1 MFLAPYLF
9 ATGQDYQL
17 YVQRHLR
24 FTLATSTSDSIS
36 LDTRNGHVTL
46 KTATRP
52 SSQPITLNVSVSDSH
67 RLFRTA
73 TIQLHIRLTNTQQVA
88 RPLINQS
95 KQIIEM
101 TLRRHQRGLISAKL
115 SQYPVINEF
124 SRLQQCWVNGHQ
136 ATEKTYLNLNN
147 GVFNG
152 FSSMH
157 QIGGEGTDLEPK
169 LIECQLTERNTWLKL
184 HVLDELETKPVELV
198 QLSNHVNVDRHV
210 NGMVFDLKSL
220 LDGMRHTDLNGYQ
233 MLFTMLSD
241 DYLTRYF
248 WSLGTNTVRNDF
260 TFMEKFVS
268 LYRSEAWG
276 DGF

>member
-1 MFLAPYLF
+1 
-9 ATGQDYQL
+9 
-17 YVQRHLR
+17 
-24 FTLATSTSDSIS
+24 
-36 LDTRNGHVTL
+36 
-46 KTATRP
+46 
-52 SSQPITLNVSVSDSH
+52 
-67 RLFRTA
+67 
-73 TIQLHIRLTNTQQVA
+73 
-88 RPLINQS
+88 
-95 KQIIEM
+95 
-101 TLRRHQRGLISAKL
+101 
-115 SQYPVINEF
+115 
-124 SRLQQCWVNGHQ
+124 
-136 ATEKTYLNLNN
+136 
-147 GVFNG
+147 
-152 FSSMH
+152 MH

-184 HVLDELETKPVELV
+184 HVLDELETKAVELV
-198 QLSNHVNVDRHV
+198 QLLNHVNVDRNV

-260 TFMEKFVS
+260 TFMEKFVP